1 MLIVNQNFA
10 PATIAYK
17 EYALA
22 NNTNKAIPCR
32 IALYYMV
39 EGPSTLLTLR
49 LLLTHA
55 LSILHRSAPHTLA
68 E

>member
-22 NNTNKAIPCR
+22 NNTNKAIPC
-32 IALYYMV
+32 V
-39 EGPSTLLTLR
+39 LTPKSW
-49 LLLTHA
+49 TD
-55 LSILHRSAPHTLA
+55 
-68 E
+68 

>member
-1 MLIVNQNFA
+1 LDCMLIVNQNFA

-39 EGPSTLLTLR
+39 EGRIYP
-49 LLLTHA
+49 THTSSFTYSCA
-55 LSILHRSAPHTLA
+55 VDTP
-68 E
+68 